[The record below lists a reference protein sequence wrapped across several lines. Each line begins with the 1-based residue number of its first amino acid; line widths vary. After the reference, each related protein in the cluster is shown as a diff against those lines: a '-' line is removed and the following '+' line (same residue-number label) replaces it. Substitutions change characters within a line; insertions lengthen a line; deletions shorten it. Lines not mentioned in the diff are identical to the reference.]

1 MDFGLSEDLVAL
13 QDVARRFAD
22 KPALADLLVGVT
34 GDFVPAAQ
42 VLKPS
47 YVWQLVV

>member
-1 MDFGLSEDLVAL
+1 MVAHPAWL
-13 QDVARRFAD
+13 DHVARRFAD

-34 GDFVPAAQ
+34 GDFVPAAH

-47 YVWQLVV
+47 FVWQLVV